1 MDIPEKSLERI
12 DIIMRTLRNNLLNII
27 AKEEKWDII
36 DLKQKYIIENID
48 YIEVNDKKISK
59 SPKKKSN

>member
-48 YIEVNDKKISK
+48 YIEVKEKISR
-59 SPKKKSN
+59 SPKKKSK

>member
-1 MDIPEKSLERI
+1 MDIPEKSLESI
-12 DIIMRTLRNNLLNII
+12 DIVMRTLRNNLLNVI

-48 YIEVNDKKISK
+48 YIEVNEKISR
-59 SPKKKSN
+59 SPKKKS

>member
-12 DIIMRTLRNNLLNII
+12 DIVMRTLRNNLLNII

-48 YIEVNDKKISK
+48 YIEVKEKISR
-59 SPKKKSN
+59 SPKKKS

>member
-1 MDIPEKSLERI
+1 MDIPEKSLESI
-12 DIIMRTLRNNLLNII
+12 DIVMRTLRNNLLNII

-48 YIEVNDKKISK
+48 YIEVKEKISR
-59 SPKKKSN
+59 SPKKKS

>member
-1 MDIPEKSLERI
+1 MDIPEKSLESI
-12 DIIMRTLRNNLLNII
+12 DIVMRTLRNNLLNVI

-48 YIEVNDKKISK
+48 YIEVKEKISR
-59 SPKKKSN
+59 SPKKKS

>member
-12 DIIMRTLRNNLLNII
+12 DIVMRTLRNNLLNVI

-48 YIEVNDKKISK
+48 YIEVNEKKISK
-59 SPKKKSN
+59 SPKKKSK

>member
-12 DIIMRTLRNNLLNII
+12 DIIMRTLRNNLLNVI

-48 YIEVNDKKISK
+48 YIEVNEKKISK
-59 SPKKKSN
+59 SPKKKSK

>member
-48 YIEVNDKKISK
+48 YIEVKEKISR
-59 SPKKKSN
+59 SPKKKS